1 MDNLLIAIP
10 LLVLWVGGAVF
21 GLLRLQKI
29 GYKLNWVRTLAFYVT
44 PVLLVLYLIFYL
56 VQPITADW
64 PSNLP
69 GSTINILLALD
80 LIVVSPALLLA
91 SFILPNMI
99 GEPTR
104 LAAQRERF
112 NSVRGSVI
120 FGGLVFISLLLPII
134 AIFAFKTDSQLRYDA
149 VISVIVNG
157 LLAGA
162 LYALIALGYT
172 LVYGIVVLIIFAYGD
187 VFMIGALVGFALIT
201 SILGVKPGGV
211 VSKDTSIFTVILVII
226 LAIAIAMVVCGT
238 LNYLIDRLAYK
249 RLRNAPRLAPLIAAI
264 GISFILQNIGLY
276 LNSSTPKGYPYLFPN
291 STRTGNADVVADWI
305 GNSESLITFPVTSF
319 IVIVATAVLLLGLRY
334 LINSTRTGKAMRAV
348 AQNREAAALMGVS
361 IERTIGFAFLLGG
374 AFAGA
379 AGVIY
384 GIFNVS
390 GTVRYDLGF
399 QNGLFAFTAAVLGG
413 IGNVNGAV
421 LGGFFIGLVYSLSQ
435 SSFFGLTASYLGL
448 SVWAPVAVFGLLI
461 LIMVFRPTG
470 LLGDSV
476 QEKV

>member
-10 LLVLWVGGAVF
+10 LIVLWYAGAIF
-21 GLLRLQKI
+21 GLQRLKKLGYNLRWLEI
-29 GYKLNWVRTLAFYVT
+29 LAYFVT
-44 PVLLVLYLIFYL
+44 PVSIALYVLFYLI
-56 VQPITADW
+56 QPVDASW
-64 PSNLP
+64 PGNFF
-69 GSTINILLALD
+69 GSAANVLLALA
-80 LIVVSPALLLA
+80 LILVSPALLLA
-91 SFILPNMI
+91 SFFLPNMAVDFSQKATQR
-99 GEPTR
+99 EK
-104 LAAQRERF
+104 LAA
-112 NSVRGSVI
+112 VRGMVI
-120 FGGLVFISLLLPII
+120 FGGLVFISLVLPVIS
-134 AIFAFKTDSQLRYDA
+134 IFAFKGGPRYDA

-157 LLAGA
+157 LLSGA

-172 LVYGIVVLIIFAYGD
+172 LVYGIIELINFAHGD
-187 VFMIGALVGFALIT
+187 VFMVGALIGFAIIT
-201 SILGVKPGGV
+201 SLLGVKPGSV
-211 VSKDTSIFTVILVII
+211 VSKDTSFFVVILVIAF
-226 LAIAIAMVVCGT
+226 AIVVAMVVCGL
-238 LNYLIDRLAYK
+238 LNFAIDRLAYK

-264 GISFILQNIGLY
+264 GISFILQNIALY
-276 LNSSTPKGYPYLFPN
+276 LISSTPKGYPYLFPN
-291 STRTGNADVVADWI
+291 SSRTGNADVIADWI
-305 GNSESLITFPVTSF
+305 GNPDSLITFPVTAF
-319 IVIVATAVLLLGLRY
+319 IVVVATGVLLLGLRY

-374 AFAGA
+374 ALAGA

-384 GIFNVS
+384 GIYNVS

-435 SSFFGLTASYLGL
+435 SSFFGLTASYLSL
-448 SVWAPVAVFGLLI
+448 SVWAPVAVFGLLV
-461 LIMVFRPTG
+461 LIMIFRPTG

>member
-1 MDNLLIAIP
+1 MDNLVIAIP
-10 LLVLWVGGAVF
+10 LLAIWIAGAVF
-21 GLLRLQKI
+21 GLSRLEKLGYNNRLLKI
-29 GYKLNWVRTLAFYVT
+29 LTYYVT
-44 PVLLVLYLIFYL
+44 PVLVVLYIIFYL
-56 VQPITADW
+56 IQPENASW

-69 GSTINILLALD
+69 GVLANVLLSVD
-80 LIVVSPALLLA
+80 LIAVSPALLLA
-91 SFILPNMI
+91 SFFLPNLR
-99 GEPTR
+99 GDPTR

-112 NSVRGSVI
+112 ASIRGLIIIGS
-120 FGGLVFISLLLPII
+120 LVFISLILPII
-134 AIFAFKTDSQLRYDA
+134 ALFAFKDAPRYDA
-149 VISVIVNG
+149 VISVIING

-172 LVYGIVVLIIFAYGD
+172 LVYGIIEVINFAHGD
-187 VFMIGALVGFALIT
+187 VFMMGSLIGFAVIT
-201 SILGVKPGGV
+201 TMLGVKPGGV
-211 VSKDTSIFTVILVII
+211 VSQNTSVFVVIGVII
-226 LAIAIAMVVCGT
+226 VALAIAMILCAL
-238 LNYLIDRLAYK
+238 LNFSIDRFAYK
-249 RLRNAPRLAPLIAAI
+249 RLRNAPRLAPLITAI

-291 STRTGNADVVADWI
+291 STRTGNADVVADWLN
-305 GNSESLITFPVTSF
+305 NSESLITFPVTAF
-319 IVIVATAVLLLGLRY
+319 IVVAATAVLLLGLRY
-334 LINSTRTGKAMRAV
+334 LINSTRIGKAMRAV

-361 IERTIGFAFLLGG
+361 IERTISFAFLLGG
-374 AFAGA
+374 ALAGA

-384 GIFNVS
+384 GLYNVS

-399 QNGLFAFTAAVLGG
+399 VNGLFAFTAAVLGG

-435 SSFFGLTASYLGL
+435 SSFFGLTASYLSL

-461 LIMVFRPTG
+461 LIMIFRPTG

>member
-1 MDNLLIAIP
+1 MDNILIAIP
-10 LLVLWVGGAVF
+10 LIALWLGASYY
-21 GLLRLQKI
+21 GLQRLQAL
-29 GYKLNWVRTLAFYVT
+29 GYKLNWLRILAYYVT
-44 PVLLVLYLIFYL
+44 PVLLVLYAIFYY
-56 VQPITADW
+56 VQPLNAEW

-69 GSTINILLALD
+69 GVLANVLLTLD
-80 LIVVSPALLLA
+80 LMAVSPALLLA
-91 SFILPNMI
+91 SFFLPNMR
-99 GEPTR
+99 GDPTR

-112 NSVRGSVI
+112 SSIRGLI
-120 FGGLVFISLLLPII
+120 ILGGLVFISLILPIV
-134 AIFAFKTDSQLRYDA
+134 ALFAFKDAPRYDA
-149 VISVIVNG
+149 VISVIING

-162 LYALIALGYT
+162 LYALVSLGYT
-172 LVYGIVVLIIFAYGD
+172 LVYGIVELINFAHGD
-187 VFMIGALVGFALIT
+187 VFMIGSLVGFALIT
-201 SILGVKPGGV
+201 TMLGVKPGSV
-211 VSKDTSIFTVILVII
+211 VSKDTSVFTVILVII
-226 LAIAIAMVVCGT
+226 VAIIIAMIVCGL
-238 LNYLIDRLAYK
+238 LNFSIDRIAYK
-249 RLRNAPRLAPLIAAI
+249 RLRNAPRLAPLITAI
-264 GISFILQNIGLY
+264 GVSFILQNIGLY

-291 STRTGNADVVADWI
+291 PTRTGNADVIADWI
-305 GNSESLITFPVTSF
+305 GNADSLITFPVTSF
-319 IVIVATAVLLLGLRY
+319 IVIAATAVLLLGLRY

-348 AQNREAAALMGVS
+348 AQNREAAALMGIS

-384 GIFNVS
+384 GIYNVS

-435 SSFFGLTASYLGL
+435 SSFFGLTASYLSL